1 MKALLLEDVRKISIQ
16 EYPEPPKKDDHIITK
31 VNAVGICGSDLHYF
45 SEGGIG
51 SANVGS
57 GFVPGHEFSA
67 ILMESIPEM
76 NLEEGEHVA
85 VDPAKPCFKCQ
96 WCKKGYE
103 NLCPYVE
110 FIGAPPFNGAMAQYV
125 SIKKHQIHKIPKHFS
140 PETAVLLETL
150 GVALHAVDLSKVKF
164 HQEICILGSGPVGLC
179 ILKILKSM
187 GAKAIYV
194 IDPINYRV
202 QHALKNGAEHIFKS
216 VDDFV
221 QYKNGSGVDLVF
233 EATNSPEGLNLS
245 IHASN
250 IGGKIIVVGIPDGD
264 NYQFKASEAR
274 RRGISIKFSRRMGE
288 VYDRTISMVEKGLV
302 ALDDL
307 ATHTYALNDGD
318 KAFINNLEYRDSVL
332 KSIIFPNK

>member
-1 MKALLLEDVRKISIQ
+1 MATINLGRIK
-16 EYPEPPKKDDHIITK
+16 P
-31 VNAVGICGSDLHYF
+31 VN
-45 SEGGIG
+45 
-51 SANVGS
+51 
-57 GFVPGHEFSA
+57 
-67 ILMESIPEM
+67 
-76 NLEEGEHVA
+76 
-85 VDPAKPCFKCQ
+85 
-96 WCKKGYE
+96 KGVWS
-103 NLCPYVE
+103 N
-110 FIGAPPFNGAMAQYV
+110 
-125 SIKKHQIHKIPKHFS
+125 S
-140 PETAVLLETL
+140 TAY
-150 GVALHAVDLSKVKF
+150 A
-164 HQEICILGSGPVGLC
+164 
-179 ILKILKSM
+179 
-187 GAKAIYV
+187 
-194 IDPINYRV
+194 
-202 QHALKNGAEHIFKS
+202 

-221 QYKNGSGVDLVF
+221 QYKNGGGVDLVF

-264 NYQFKASEAR
+264 TYQFKASEAR

>member
-1 MKALLLEDVRKISIQ
+1 MAASRRVVVTGMGIISPLGNELEATWQNILAGKSGAKTVTAFDVT
-16 EYPEPPKKDDHIITK
+16 EYPTKFAAPVENFDDVNHLDVKTK
-31 VNAVGICGSDLHYF
+31 RR
-45 SEGGIG
+45 
-51 SANVGS
+51 
-57 GFVPGHEFSA
+57 
-67 ILMESIPEM
+67 
-76 NLEEGEHVA
+76 
-85 VDPAKPCFKCQ
+85 VD
-96 WCKKGYE
+96 E
-103 NLCPYVE
+103 
-110 FIGAPPFNGAMAQYV
+110 
-125 SIKKHQIHKIPKHFS
+125 
-140 PETAVLLETL
+140 
-150 GVALHAVDLSKVKF
+150 
-164 HQEICILGSGPVGLC
+164 
-179 ILKILKSM
+179 
-187 GAKAIYV
+187 
-194 IDPINYRV
+194 
-202 QHALKNGAEHIFKS
+202 
-216 VDDFV
+216 FV
-221 QYKNGSGVDLVF
+221 QYKNGGGVDLVF